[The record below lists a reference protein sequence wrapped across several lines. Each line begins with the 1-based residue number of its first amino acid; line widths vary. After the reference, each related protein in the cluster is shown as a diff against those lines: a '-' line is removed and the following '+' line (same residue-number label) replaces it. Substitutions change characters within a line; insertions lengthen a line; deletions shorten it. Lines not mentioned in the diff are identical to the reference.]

1 MNNQFYAK
9 GVLLLVSLFSIHGC
23 AEEGEVVREY
33 SEIARTGGIVV
44 NSEADQPQSIWGNLS
59 VVDEAGMAFGIDFRK
74 RLPYKLSLETGRF
87 YHLSSPGAGPQE
99 LRMPSQISVKNDSI
113 YYVYDTALDAIARF
127 KNDQITEKLPGYLEH
142 NVWVR
147 NPKGFVSGNTLIT
160 SIKEPEYVNA
170 LDFEYAKPI
179 GLFYLGDNNVKKVGS
194 FSPTV
199 DDLDENN
206 KYPFVTYSKKHQAVY
221 YVFYNDYS
229 IMKYDLENDISM
241 VGSDYKPTMMRDRT
255 IPIDPNNPNVY
266 QMARVYGLDMSQV
279 AEIEILGDQLIV
291 CWYNATGTYYDQNS
305 FTPEGL
311 DFFGVVYD
319 LPDLT
324 NPREFTLPGKLLGI
338 WGDRLLIE
346 ENDDVMEYTIGFYEF
361 Q

>member
-1 MNNQFYAK
+1 MNNLFYAK

-23 AEEGEVVREY
+23 AEEGEVTREY

-74 RLPYKLSLETGRF
+74 RLPFKLALETGRF

-160 SIKEPEYVNA
+160 SIKEPEYV
-170 LDFEYAKPI
+170 
-179 GLFYLGDNNVKKVGS
+179 
-194 FSPTV
+194 
-199 DDLDENN
+199 
-206 KYPFVTYSKKHQAVY
+206 
-221 YVFYNDYS
+221 
-229 IMKYDLENDISM
+229 
-241 VGSDYKPTMMRDRT
+241 
-255 IPIDPNNPNVY
+255 
-266 QMARVYGLDMSQV
+266 
-279 AEIEILGDQLIV
+279 
-291 CWYNATGTYYDQNS
+291 
-305 FTPEGL
+305 
-311 DFFGVVYD
+311 VV
-319 LPDLT
+319 
-324 NPREFTLPGKLLGI
+324 
-338 WGDRLLIE
+338 
-346 ENDDVMEYTIGFYEF
+346 V
-361 Q
+361 